1 VPSLV
6 QPAGADQ
13 DLYAYVGQEILRG
26 GLPYRDAWDQKP
38 PAVHYTYAAMF
49 ALWPHESVIPAADL
63 AAAVAV
69 AVMLLALER
78 RLTASPGFTS
88 PIVFLLLG
96 NPAFSRLGGMR
107 IRGQC
112 ETFVAVAVTGA
123 LLLLW
128 KGVHVP
134 PRVRGWRRPVP
145 LLAAGT
151 LLGLAFT
158 FKYNAGI
165 HAAALVAA
173 SLAWRYQRRAAE
185 PAWFRHAASDTV
197 WMAAGSFVPV
207 VLLLGCLVSAGLGGE
222 LWEATVA
229 YNLLYSGE
237 TYGGFGALVTY
248 ALTFPIQQAR
258 VDGLWL
264 LGGAGCLVMLTRLT
278 RDAAAWVALSAVAA
292 ACLSIVINGGR
303 GLPQYFVQANPALA
317 LAAGLGAVAL
327 WNTWRTTLVRVLLL
341 VVVAVAL
348 SRVVQVEKA
357 LDYTRADAAH
367 MAGYVSRDE
376 YLVRFGGQRPTDKHA
391 PIAVRHLA
399 QYLRDQTT
407 PEDRVLVFGFSQ
419 GALVQSTRR
428 SASRFFWSR
437 PLIVGFNEGR
447 PGFGVAGLLDD
458 LRRGA
463 PVVVALQASDWQ
475 FEGTDSAGYFLD
487 NDALSAWLRDG
498 YERQADLHAFQI
510 WTRKAP

>member
-1 VPSLV
+1 MLQTRTFHRAAWIVLALLVLARVPSLV

-38 PAVHYTYAAMF
+38 PAVHYTYAALF
-49 ALWPHESVIPAADL
+49 ALWPHESVVPAADL

-69 AVMLLALER
+69 ALMLLALER
-78 RLTASPGFTS
+78 RLTASPGFAS
-88 PIVFLLLG
+88 PLVFLLLG
-96 NPAFSRLGGMR
+96 NPVFSRLGGIR

-112 ETFVAVAVTGA
+112 ETFIAVAVTGA

-128 KGVHVP
+128 KGIHVQ
-134 PRVRGWRRPVP
+134 PRVHGWRRHVP
-145 LLAAGT
+145 LLAAGA

-185 PAWFRHAASDTV
+185 PAWFRHAATDAA
-197 WMAAGSFVPV
+197 WMAAGSSVPV
-207 VLLLGCLVSAGLGGE
+207 VVLLGGLMAAGLAGE

-237 TYGGFGALVTY
+237 TYGGFGALAAY
-248 ALTFPIQQAR
+248 ALTFPVQQAR

-303 GLPQYFVQANPALA
+303 GLPQY
-317 LAAGLGAVAL
+317 
-327 WNTWRTTLVRVLLL
+327 
-341 VVVAVAL
+341 
-348 SRVVQVEKA
+348 
-357 LDYTRADAAH
+357 
-367 MAGYVSRDE
+367 
-376 YLVRFGGQRPTDKHA
+376 
-391 PIAVRHLA
+391 
-399 QYLRDQTT
+399 
-407 PEDRVLVFGFSQ
+407 
-419 GALVQSTRR
+419 
-428 SASRFFWSR
+428 
-437 PLIVGFNEGR
+437 
-447 PGFGVAGLLDD
+447 
-458 LRRGA
+458 
-463 PVVVALQASDWQ
+463 
-475 FEGTDSAGYFLD
+475 
-487 NDALSAWLRDG
+487 
-498 YERQADLHAFQI
+498 
-510 WTRKAP
+510 